1 MTLADAETTCI
12 SRRNAKLKHLKQQ
25 NQEITMEI
33 VSSVI
38 TTLGNFDVQMFDPQV
53 LDPVFVIP
61 IIIIL
66 W

>member
-1 MTLADAETTCI
+1 MTLVYAETTCI
-12 SRRNAKLKHLKQQ
+12 SRRKAKQKQLKQQ

-33 VSSVI
+33 VSNVI

>member
-1 MTLADAETTCI
+1 
-12 SRRNAKLKHLKQQ
+12 
-25 NQEITMEI
+25 MEI
-33 VSSVI
+33 VSNVI